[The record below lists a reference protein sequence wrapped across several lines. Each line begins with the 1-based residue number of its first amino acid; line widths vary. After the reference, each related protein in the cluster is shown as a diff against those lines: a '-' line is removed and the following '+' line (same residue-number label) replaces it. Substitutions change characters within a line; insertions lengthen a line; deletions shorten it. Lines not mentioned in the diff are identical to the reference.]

1 MQFHRFVTVTH
12 RHSNAKIVRFGS
24 RFGTAAAEGAQMKW
38 HDYINNLGPEVRK
51 TYQSRIESGFFDR
64 FLSGEHI
71 LDIGYKGRNLNAV
84 PIVPHA
90 TGVDRDYPGYDGVR
104 LPFADATQ
112 DAVHSSHCLEHLP
125 DYRAAIA
132 EWFRV
137 LKIGGYLVLTVPHR
151 WLYERKPTPT
161 SRFGGNQ
168 HLRFYTVG
176 SLAAE
181 IEASLPPGNYRIRV
195 LRDND
200 DNFDYSIPPELHA
213 EGCYEIELVL
223 QKIALPAYAGNLE
236 LSPKAKTIIAV
247 YAALIQSML
256 ADAKAAAFDSA
267 TLAAFDSATLA
278 AFGREFPIPPYPVIT
293 QLFPLVP
300 DTQMRKLLW
309 PMVDPTVVDPDWYL
323 SVHSDVMKGVA
334 SGKIKDIGN
343 HFRRA
348 GYFECKLPRK
358 VDPIYG

>member
-12 RHSNAKIVRFGS
+12 RHSNAKILRFG
-24 RFGTAAAEGAQMKW
+24 RQYGTAAAEGAQMNW
-38 HDYINNLGPEVRK
+38 HDDINNLGPEVRK

-71 LDIGYKGRNLNAV
+71 LDIGYKGSNSNAV

-90 TGVDRDYPGYDGVR
+90 TGVDRDYPGYDGVH
-104 LPFADATQ
+104 LPFADASQ
-112 DAVHSSHCLEHLP
+112 DAVHSSHCLEHIP
-125 DYRAAIA
+125 DYQTAIA

-137 LKIGGYLVLTVPHR
+137 LKIGGYLVLTIPHR

-161 SRFGGNQ
+161 SRFGGNE

-181 IEASLPPGNYRIRV
+181 IEVSLPPGSYRIRV

-223 QKIALPAYAGNLE
+223 QKIALPAYAGNFE
-236 LSPKAKTIIAV
+236 LSPKAKTIIAA

-256 ADAKAAAFDSA
+256 ADAKAAALDS
-267 TLAAFDSATLA
+267 DTLA